1 LICSAIALGSHAA
14 GLIAQTPLGSE
25 RDDIA
30 VPGTSDWNRHSF
42 LSGHAANSMACASF
56 MSHRFSLGV
65 AEPVMYTYVS
75 AIGLGRM
82 LDGRRSTI

>member
-1 LICSAIALGSHAA
+1 
-14 GLIAQTPLGSE
+14 
-25 RDDIA
+25 
-30 VPGTSDWNRHSF
+30 
-42 LSGHAANSMACASF
+42 MACASF